1 MKQVRVPTLL
11 AILCCLCSGNAKCQG
26 VMNSSAVVFST
37 GKTGNITHL
46 LPRTAIPLDT
56 KVTITVEAAPLESMP
71 LTTVLP
77 DNRGDHWQIM
87 IRDAQSGEAIQGLG
101 WGRNEDRQIG
111 SISVATV
118 IAPPL
123 KTGSIDV
130 PVYEGKV
137 YEDSRWNSFEIAINP
152 ETGKPYPTLQSN
164 YKTAVDLMNSAGD
177 QWKSHNY
184 YVFNNT
190 GPGGAAIG
198 SEGFYQSRNFN
209 GTPADNCHQFAR
221 FAFAE
226 AEKRSDV
233 TMAVMPIKSGIV
245 NLDTKNIGPS
255 VSFAEPQQGD
265 TYQEPTEAGKSRNF
279 AYYDKGVLHS
289 LADLLETGEE
299 IVEVREDM
307 REDRRERKA
316 REQGERERKAAEE
329 ERLRQQQL
337 AAQRKQDKTK
347 KSAKQ
352 PERKPGK
359 TSAKQTPK
367 APSTTT
373 SSAKKKPVEKTPNV
387 QEKDTSPADNDS
399 PQEYEPFSIDVGPI
413 KDAGDILE
421 IYSENRALMLGAGAR
436 ELVQTAMSTG
446 DEWYRKQKAR
456 VNALPAGHPQ
466 KAQASELIE
475 QIYQAFCGLK
485 DRF

>member
-1 MKQVRVPTLL
+1 MKQVRFPTLL

-233 TMAVMPIKSGIV
+233 TMAVMPTKSGIV

-265 TYQEPTEAGKSRNF
+265 TYQEPTETGKSRNF

-299 IVEVREDM
+299 IVEVREDL
-307 REDRRERKA
+307 RADRRERKA
-316 REQGERERKAAEE
+316 REQAERERKAAEE
-329 ERLRQQQL
+329 ERLRQQQPDAQRRKAQSEQKKSKSSGAEVARRPTPTTQQNRPAGTKPATETGTEPTDTGSQTSTTPPAQTTVRIDFTPLDNCTSILNSSRNLIGSL
-337 AAQRKQDKTK
+337 AASMVEVAMSDGEKAYSKLKSQIASLPDGDRKQQLEQTLEAKYAAFK
-347 KSAKQ
+347 AAKSY
-352 PERKPGK
+352 
-359 TSAKQTPK
+359 
-367 APSTTT
+367 
-373 SSAKKKPVEKTPNV
+373 
-387 QEKDTSPADNDS
+387 
-399 PQEYEPFSIDVGPI
+399 YE
-413 KDAGDILE
+413 
-421 IYSENRALMLGAGAR
+421 
-436 ELVQTAMSTG
+436 
-446 DEWYRKQKAR
+446 
-456 VNALPAGHPQ
+456 
-466 KAQASELIE
+466 
-475 QIYQAFCGLK
+475 
-485 DRF
+485 